1 MVLDNNKKDIELID
15 KNYLIDNI
23 KNWIEIV
30 GNDAQKEILTQV
42 IHCIQ
47 AKDVIIKM
55 QALIDEINYQQ
66 IEPEGLNESEIRD
79 AVIYNGAIQD
89 TLDIIKNTLRPNYE
103 KSLIWDKSPT
113 AIEKKYIEDLKK
125 EDIEL

>member
-66 IEPEGLNESEIRD
+66 IEPEGLNEDEIRD
-79 AVIYNGAIQD
+79 AAIYKELFKIH
-89 TLDIIKNTLRPNYE
+89 LMLSKIPCVPIMKNH
-103 KSLIWDKSPT
+103 
-113 AIEKKYIEDLKK
+113 
-125 EDIEL
+125 